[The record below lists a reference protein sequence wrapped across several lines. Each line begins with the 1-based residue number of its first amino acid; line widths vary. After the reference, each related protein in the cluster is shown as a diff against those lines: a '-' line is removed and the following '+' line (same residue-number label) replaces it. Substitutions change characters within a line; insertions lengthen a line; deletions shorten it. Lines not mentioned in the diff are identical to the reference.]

1 MGHPIIAERHVVKTS
16 ATGEVMTFED
26 TSAGGPTVVLVHDLC
41 ATSGA
46 WSVAPAFDALRAV
59 RRIVAVELPGCGA
72 SPAPDE
78 PWEREPYVSALEDV
92 LRDVARRHGGAV
104 DLVAFGLGGEI
115 AARVAY
121 RHPHLVRSLAV
132 LRPTGFGPAAKACR
146 ALGERAFTVATTM
159 LAAFGSF
166 APAVW
171 DPWVAEAVYA
181 DLPVPVVFVEAPFTE
196 VVALDAFW
204 RSLPTKPS
212 LRLVRGQGDGRDARG
227 ARTSKGAHAR
237 VGRFRPL
244 RLA

>member
-1 MGHPIIAERHVVKTS
+1 MGHPIIADRHVIPTS

-26 TSAGGPTVVLVHDLC
+26 TRGGGPTVVLVHDLC
-41 ATSGA
+41 ARSGA
-46 WSVAPAFDALRAV
+46 WSIAPAFDALRPL
-59 RRIVAVELPGCGA
+59 RRIVAVELPGCGD

-78 PWEREPYVSALEDV
+78 PWEREPYVAALEDV

-115 AARVAY
+115 AARATY
-121 RHPHLVRSLAV
+121 RKQHLVRSLAV
-132 LRPTGFGPAAKACR
+132 LRPTGFGAASRACR
-146 ALGERAFTVATTM
+146 AMGERAFTMATTV
-159 LAAFGSF
+159 LAALGAF

-181 DLPVPVVFVEAPFTE
+181 ELPVPVVFIEAPFTE
-196 VVALDAFW
+196 VLALDAFW
-204 RSLPTKPS
+204 RVLPSRPS
-212 LRLVRGQGDGRDARG
+212 LRLVRGEGRDAG
-227 ARTSKGAHAR
+227 HR

>member
-1 MGHPIIAERHVVKTS
+1 MGHPIIAERHVVQTS

-26 TSAGGPTVVLVHDLC
+26 TTAGGPTVVLVHDLC
-41 ATSGA
+41 ASSGA
-46 WSVAPAFDALRAV
+46 WSIAPAFDALRAA

-72 SPAPDE
+72 SPAPEE

-92 LRDVARRHGGAV
+92 LRDVARRHGGAA

-115 AARVAY
+115 AARAAY
-121 RHPHLVRSLAV
+121 RQPHLVRSLAV
-132 LRPTGFGPAAKACR
+132 LRPTGFGPASKACR
-146 ALGERAFTVATTM
+146 ALGERAFTMATTM

-204 RSLPTKPS
+204 RALPTKPA
-212 LRLVRGQGDGRDARG
+212 LRLVPGDRRGRDAKSG
-227 ARTSKGAHAR
+227 KGAHAR
-237 VGRFRPL
+237 LGRFRPL